1 MEEDLNTSYI
11 GLREDLIEHIKGSNL
26 NVLDV
31 GCATGT
37 NGSYLLDKQIA
48 TCVVGVEFDEFMSKK
63 ASEKY
68 DKVFTGDLN
77 SNLFVQ
83 SIISQDTKF
92 DYIIFGDILEHLIS
106 PLDVLKSFKGL
117 LKDTGSVIISV
128 PNIAHIELFIQVFIK
143 GTWPKNKRGIFDKT
157 HLRWFTK
164 KDIKQLVVDADLKVD
179 LYVPKLRS
187 RDAVGSKFGFWTKTL
202 KLIKKDWVTFQHI
215 IVCSHG

>member
-1 MEEDLNTSYI
+1 MDLNTSYI

-37 NGSYLLDKQIA
+37 NGSYLLDRQIA

-63 ASEKY
+63 ALEKY

-77 SNLFVQ
+77 SSLFVQ
-83 SIISQDTKF
+83 SVISQDTKF

-106 PLDVLKSFKGL
+106 PLDVLKSLKEL

-164 KDIKQLVVDADLKVD
+164 KDIKQLVVDSDLKVD

-187 RDAVGSKFGFWTKTL
+187 RDAVGSKFGFWTKTIR
-202 KLIKKDWVTFQHI
+202 LINKEWVTFQHI